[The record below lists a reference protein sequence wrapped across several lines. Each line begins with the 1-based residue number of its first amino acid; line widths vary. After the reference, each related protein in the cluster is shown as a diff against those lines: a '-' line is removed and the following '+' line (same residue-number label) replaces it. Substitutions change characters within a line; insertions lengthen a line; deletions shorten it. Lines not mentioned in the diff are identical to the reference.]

1 MPESREVEVVR
12 EIGGRKLILRSGKLA
27 KQAAASVWVQYGDTV
42 VLVAATVATSRREI
56 DYFPL
61 FMDYREKQYAAG
73 KVPRGFFKREGR
85 PTDKEVLT
93 MRLMDRPARPLFP
106 EGYIEEVQVQAIV
119 LSFDQQNEPD
129 VLAMIGASAVL
140 TLAPQTPYEGPFGA
154 VRIGRKDGKLIVNP
168 TVSENKD
175 AELEMIIAAT
185 RDSVVMIEVGA
196 NELAEEELVK
206 GFELAHEVSRQIVE
220 MQVELAEKMGVQKVP
235 FKAPQLD
242 AELVSEVEKYA
253 GQLREAIKLRGKH
266 ESATAVS
273 DVQKLVL
280 DTLSPADAESPRFV
294 RGQVS
299 SAFGEMKRR
308 LIREAILAGNRPDGR
323 TAEQL
328 RPITCETGILPR
340 THGSALFTRG
350 ETQALV
356 SATLGTTEDQQVI
369 DGLSPEYRKKFM
381 LQYNFPPFSV
391 GEVRPL
397 RGPSRRDIGHGNLAE
412 KSLDPV
418 MPGDDKFAYTTL
430 VVSEVLESNGSSS
443 MATVCGATLAMMDG
457 GVPIKRPV
465 AGISIGLV
473 QEGSQEMLLTDIV
486 GAEDHYGD
494 MDFKVAGTQ
503 DGVTGIQLDLK
514 NKGVSLDLLRR
525 GLEQARTARMQLL
538 KIMLEAIAKP
548 REEISAFAPRLLQ
561 IKIDP
566 DKIGKIIGPGGSV
579 IKAMQSETNT
589 RIEIQDDGTVTI
601 SSTEAEGAEEA
612 RRRIETMTESVNVGK
627 AYTGKVRSITD
638 FGAFIEI
645 LPGQDG
651 LCHISELSDGYV
663 KKVEDVVKLGD
674 TVRVKVINIDN
685 QGRIKL
691 SRKALMKDEG
701 KTDIPPAPA
710 AEGGAETK

>member
-1 MPESREVEVVR
+1 MQESREVEVVR
-12 EIGGRKLILRSGKLA
+12 EIGGRKLILRAGKLA
-27 KQAAASVWVQYGDTV
+27 KQAAGSVWVQYGETV
-42 VLVAATVATSRREI
+42 VLVAATVAPCRREI
-56 DYFPL
+56 DFFPL

-73 KVPRGFFKREGR
+73 KVPRGFYKREGR
-85 PTDKEVLT
+85 PTDKEILT
-93 MRLMDRPARPLFP
+93 MRLMDRPTRPLFP
-106 EGYIEEVQVQAIV
+106 DGYVDEVQVQAIV
-119 LSFDQQNEPD
+119 LSFDQENESD
-129 VLAMIGASAVL
+129 VLAMIGASAAL
-140 TLAPQTPYEGPFGA
+140 TIAPQTPFEGPFGA

-168 TVSENKD
+168 TI
-175 AELEMIIAAT
+175 AEAGESDMEMVIAAT
-185 RDSVVMIEVGA
+185 DPSIVMIEVGA
-196 NELAEEELVK
+196 NELPEEELVE
-206 GFELAHEVSRQIVE
+206 GFELAHNVSREIIA
-220 MQVELAEKMGVQKVP
+220 MQRELAEKLGVRKVP
-235 FKAPQLD
+235 FQAPAPD
-242 AELVSEVEKYA
+242 GELVAEVEKYA
-253 GQLREAIKLRGKH
+253 DQLRTAIRTLGKAENAEAI
-266 ESATAVS
+266 SQ
-273 DVQKLVL
+273 VQQQVFEA
-280 DTLSPADAESPRFV
+280 LSPADDESPRFT
-294 RGQVS
+294 RPQV
-299 SAFGEMKRR
+299 AAVFGEMKKR
-308 LIREAILAGNRPDGR
+308 LIREAILAGQRPDGR

-328 RPITCETGILPR
+328 RPISCEIGILPR

-412 KSLDPV
+412 KSLNPV

-430 VVSEVLESNGSSS
+430 VVSEIMESNGSSS

-457 GVPIKRPV
+457 GVPIKDPV

-473 QEGSQEMLLTDIV
+473 QEGDKELLLTDIV

-503 DGVTGIQLDLK
+503 NGITGIQLDLK

-525 GLEQARTARMQLL
+525 GLAQARQARGELL
-538 KIMLEAIAKP
+538 KIMLEAISAP
-548 REEISAFAPRLLQ
+548 RGEISAYAPRLLQ

-566 DKIGKIIGPGGSV
+566 EKIGKVIGPGGSV
-579 IKAMQSETNT
+579 IKAMQSETNS

-601 SSTEAEGAEEA
+601 SSTDAAGAEEA
-612 RRRIETMTESVNVGK
+612 RRRIEVMTETVNVGK
-627 AYTGKVRSITD
+627 TYSGTVRSITD

-674 TVRVKVINIDN
+674 TVSVKVINIDN

-691 SRKALMKDEG
+691 SRKALLKEEG
-701 KTDIPPAPA
+701 KTDVPQ
-710 AEGGAETK
+710 AEGEK